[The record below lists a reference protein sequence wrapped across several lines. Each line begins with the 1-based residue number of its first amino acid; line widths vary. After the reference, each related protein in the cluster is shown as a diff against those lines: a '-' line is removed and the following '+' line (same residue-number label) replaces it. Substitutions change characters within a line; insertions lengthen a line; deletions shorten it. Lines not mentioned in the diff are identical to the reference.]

1 MPPRR
6 RRRTG
11 LGSRSLCLRDRGFDI
26 LRDRSIERRIG
37 LWLFIVTAGVFLLS
51 PIWGLSDARY
61 TMLLSDSILLDH
73 STHLNRYQFPAPI
86 QESSRCVSPTGP
98 VALSYAPYQLDRI
111 DGNVAFCYPN
121 GSSILS
127 IPFVGAMN
135 LLGVYPY
142 DPDGHYNLA
151 NEELIQRLL
160 AASLMAGFT
169 IVVFRTALLI
179 LSITPAVLIAVG
191 TAFGSQVWS
200 TASRVMWAHTWL
212 ILLGGLLTYKLLR
225 RERNADSPG
234 PVIVATLL
242 AWMYFVRPTGAI
254 PIICVTVYTFLFYR
268 NGFIYYALTGLAWF
282 TGFVCYSWFT
292 FGKLIADYYL
302 DSRISI
308 NSIAT
313 ALPAILISP
322 SRGLFIFVPALL
334 FVFYLLIRYWTTIP
348 YARLAILSLSIVT
361 IQTVLVALWPVWW
374 GGYSYG
380 PRLLA
385 DAIPWLALLAILGCA
400 ARLRSANNAKFSRAE
415 IATALSLL
423 ALSIAINGRG
433 AISVA
438 TATWNVEVDID
449 RHPERVWNWS
459 NPQFMAGVL
468 WKRKN

>member
-1 MPPRR
+1 M
-6 RRRTG
+6 
-11 LGSRSLCLRDRGFDI
+11 
-26 LRDRSIERRIG
+26 
-37 LWLFIVTAGVFLLS
+37 
-51 PIWGLSDARY
+51 
-61 TMLLSDSILLDH
+61 
-73 STHLNRYQFPAPI
+73 
-86 QESSRCVSPTGP
+86 
-98 VALSYAPYQLDRI
+98 
-111 DGNVAFCYPN
+111 
-121 GSSILS
+121 
-127 IPFVGAMN
+127 
-135 LLGVYPY
+135 
-142 DPDGHYNLA
+142 
-151 NEELIQRLL
+151 
-160 AASLMAGFT
+160 
-169 IVVFRTALLI
+169 
-179 LSITPAVLIAVG
+179 
-191 TAFGSQVWS
+191 
-200 TASRVMWAHTWL
+200 
-212 ILLGGLLTYKLLR
+212 
-225 RERNADSPG
+225 
-234 PVIVATLL
+234 
-242 AWMYFVRPTGAI
+242 
-254 PIICVTVYTFLFYR
+254 
-268 NGFIYYALTGLAWF
+268 YYALTGLAWF
-282 TGFVCYSWFT
+282 TGFVIYSWFT
-292 FGKLIADYYL
+292 YEKLIPDYYL

-322 SRGLFIFVPALL
+322 SRGLFIFVPALI

>member
-160 AASLMAGFT
+160 AALLMAGFT
-169 IVVFRTALLI
+169 IVVFRTALLV

-212 ILLGGLLTYKLLR
+212 IFLGGLLTYELLR
-225 RERNADSPG
+225 RERNADSPR
-234 PVIVATLL
+234 PMIVATLL

-254 PIICVTVYTFLFYR
+254 PIICVTVYTFLFCR
-268 NGFIYYALTGLAWF
+268 SGFMYYALTGLAWF
-282 TGFVCYSWFT
+282 TGFVIYSWFT
-292 FGKLIADYYL
+292 YEKLIPDYYL

-322 SRGLFIFVPALL
+322 SRGLFIFVPALI

>member
-1 MPPRR
+1 
-6 RRRTG
+6 
-11 LGSRSLCLRDRGFDI
+11 
-26 LRDRSIERRIG
+26 
-37 LWLFIVTAGVFLLS
+37 
-51 PIWGLSDARY
+51 
-61 TMLLSDSILLDH
+61 
-73 STHLNRYQFPAPI
+73 
-86 QESSRCVSPTGP
+86 
-98 VALSYAPYQLDRI
+98 
-111 DGNVAFCYPN
+111 
-121 GSSILS
+121 
-127 IPFVGAMN
+127 MN

-160 AASLMAGFT
+160 AALLMAGFT
-169 IVVFRTALLI
+169 IVVFRTALLV

-212 ILLGGLLTYKLLR
+212 IFLGGLLTYELLR
-225 RERNADSPG
+225 RERNADSPR
-234 PVIVATLL
+234 PMIVATLL

-254 PIICVTVYTFLFYR
+254 PIICVTVYTFLFCR
-268 NGFIYYALTGLAWF
+268 SGFMYYALTGLAWF
-282 TGFVCYSWFT
+282 TGFVIYSWFT
-292 FGKLIADYYL
+292 YEKLIPDYYL

-322 SRGLFIFVPALL
+322 SRGLFIFVPALI